1 MALRP
6 LNSIQGFSVGND
18 PQIDVI
24 YANGD
29 VAASNLVVANLS
41 NLGNIANIT
50 ISGGSN
56 GQAIITDGN
65 GVLSFGTVDT
75 GGNIAAPMPYQI
87 DVGNSYIVPDKFQGL
102 YSYPITIDGELVVD
116 GYLIELG
123 TPIDSEQT
131 GEIFFSV
138 DDVPTGNTG
147 FTFDQVSG
155 NMAVPGNINVSGNVI
170 PAANTTYNLG
180 SATNKWNDLYLAGNT
195 IYIGNAQLSTTSGG
209 NLTLQNPDGG
219 RFVVIG
225 NTEADSSKIA
235 NGNSRVATH
244 TSNIELVANN
254 TTVAVLTNNLA
265 NFSGVN
271 VAASGLKTDNIYY
284 ANGSPYTFANAGGSN
299 NQVQFNSNGAFGG
312 SANLTFNSSTN
323 LLTVGGPITLTG
335 NLTLAANTAIHVGNS
350 TGSKGQVLV
359 SNGNSTSWA
368 TQFYYGNTPPDF
380 NVINYGDIFFYID
393 TPNNFQRLYMWVTDG
408 TSDYF
413 YDFLPPSF

>member
-29 VAASNLVVANLS
+29 ITAASLIVQNLS

-65 GVLSFGTVDT
+65 GVLSFGTVET
-75 GGNIAAPMPYQI
+75 GGNITAPMPYQI
-87 DVGNSYIVPDKFQGL
+87 DVGDSFIVPDKFQGL

-147 FTFDQVSG
+147 FTFDPVSG
-155 NMAVPGNINVSGNVI
+155 NMALPGNFNITGNII
-170 PAANTTYNLG
+170 PSANSTYNLG
-180 SATNKWNDLYLAGNT
+180 SATNKWNELYLAGNT
-195 IYIGNAQLSTTSGG
+195 IYVGNAVLSASNSSVTIT
-209 NLTLQNPDGG
+209 NPDGG
-219 RFVVIG
+219 RFVVLG
-225 NTEADSSKIA
+225 NNETDSSKIA
-235 NGNSRVATH
+235 NANTRVSTH
-244 TSNIELVANN
+244 SSNIELVVNS
-254 TTVAVLTNNLA
+254 TTVATLA
-265 NFSGVN
+265 NNAANFTVN
-271 VAASGLKTDNIYY
+271 VAANGIKTDNIYY
-284 ANGSPYTFANAGGSN
+284 SNGSPYVFANAGGSN
-299 NQVQFNSNGAFGG
+299 NQIQFNSNASFGG
-312 SANLTFNSSTN
+312 SANLTFDSQTN
-323 LLTVGGPITLTG
+323 LLSVGGPVSITG
-335 NLTLAANTAIHVGNS
+335 NLTLAANTAIHVGNT
-350 TGSKGQVLV
+350 TGAKGQVLV
-359 SNGNSTSWA
+359 SDGNTTTWG
-368 TQFYYGNTPPDF
+368 TQFYYGDTPPDF
-380 NVINYGDIFFYID
+380 DVINYGDIFFYVDAI
-393 TPNNFQRLYMWVTDG
+393 NNFQRLYMWVTDG
-408 TSDYF
+408 SSEYF